1 MEPTRPADHLLSQL
15 LVVVPTSCAPRAQD
29 DAALAMAA
37 AQLQVDAATLTTL
50 AGGGSASALA
60 LAVYARLVDWVR
72 ARWCFFPRA
81 PQSAWA

>member
-1 MEPTRPADHLLSQL
+1 MAVWRRDCGGLEFTRPSDHGCT
-15 LVVVPTSCAPRAQD
+15 VPTSYALRAQD

-50 AGGGSASALA
+50 MAAGSASALA

-72 ARWCFFPRA
+72 GGGFGA
-81 PQSAWA
+81 S